1 MTKGMKCACYQYIA
15 SQFQISLPFLFYEH
29 GFGTFK
35 LFFFFS
41 LCQLSIKLVSRGYW
55 KGIVGRRGFPSWFQC
70 AHLVDSCC
78 LCGFSSSQLLQYR
91 QLFQHPA
98 PELHDSQQC
107 PLASSYPLPGNSHW
121 VILY

>member
-1 MTKGMKCACYQYIA
+1 MTKGMKCARYQYIA

-35 LFFFFS
+35 LFFFS

-70 AHLVDSCC
+70 AHLVDSSCP
-78 LCGFSSSQLLQYR
+78 CGFSSSQLLQYR

-121 VILY
+121 VTLY